1 MDNLPLGC
9 SNFEFG
15 APFND
20 IEYDCIFVVHCST
33 SFNGPLSHNDLK
45 DQIDDFTS
53 EIKKRIM
60 KIDGVDEVIKE

>member
-1 MDNLPLGC
+1 MDNYPPNV
-9 SNFEFG
+9 SDNTFG

-33 SFNGPLSHNDLK
+33 SFNGPLSHDDLK